1 MKNTKSKKVVEEVEE
16 TEELDEPTEDSTVE
30 LDPIAKLAKIANKI
44 RKAQKDANI
53 VMMRGDKSL
62 LDPVEFISTGSL
74 LLDQA
79 LGGGMPR
86 GRLVE
91 LYGMEGSSKSSLA
104 LSTIAQAQKK
114 GLNCQFIDA
123 ECAFVEEWAANL
135 GVNLDFLL
143 LSQLNCTE
151 DVFNLVETSIDSG
164 VDVIVV
170 DSLAALSP
178 RAELD
183 GEVGDYHVGLQ
194 ARLVGQAMRK
204 LNEKTSKANTL
215 LIFIN
220 QIRMMV
226 GVMFGNPETTP
237 GGKSLKFYSS
247 IRLDVR
253 ARKHLKNASGDTV
266 GVKVGAYVAKN
277 KVAIPFKRVELD
289 FYFNKGFDNEVAVFE
304 MAASKDVLI
313 RKGAY
318 YVFPKMDN
326 NNRKREEWL
335 ELFRTDPSIL
345 KIVVSEL
352 NSKPNVDTETGEVF
366 EEEVEDET
374 ANV

>member
-1 MKNTKSKKVVEEVEE
+1 MKSKKVIKEVEE

-30 LDPIAKLAKIANKI
+30 LDPIAKLTKIANKI
-44 RKAQKDANI
+44 RKAQKDTNI

-91 LYGMEGSSKSSLA
+91 LYGMEGSSKSSLS
-104 LSTIAQAQKK
+104 LSTIAQAQKR

-204 LNEKTSKANTL
+204 LNEKASKANTL

-318 YVFPKMDN
+318 YVFPKMDD

-352 NSKPNVDTETGEVF
+352 NNKLNVDTETGEVF
-366 EEEVEDET
+366 EEGVEDET
-374 ANV
+374 SDI

>member
-1 MKNTKSKKVVEEVEE
+1 MKNKKIVKEAVEE

-30 LDPIAKLAKIANKI
+30 LDPIAKLTKIANKI
-44 RKAQKDANI
+44 RKAQKDINI
-53 VMMRGDKSL
+53 VMMRGDKTL
-62 LDPVEFISTGSL
+62 LDPIEFIPTGSL

-79 LGGGMPR
+79 LGGGMPK

-91 LYGMEGSSKSSLA
+91 VYGLEGGGKTAICLGI
-104 LSTIAQAQKK
+104 IAQAQKR

-143 LSQLNCTE
+143 LSQLSCTE

-164 VDVIVV
+164 VDVIIV

-204 LNEKTSKANTL
+204 INEKASKSNTL
-215 LIFIN
+215 VIFIN
-220 QIRMMV
+220 QIRLMV
-226 GVMFGNPETTP
+226 GVMYGNPETTP

-253 ARKHLKNASGDTV
+253 ARKHLKNSKGDTV
-266 GVKVGAYVAKN
+266 GVTVGAYVAKN
-277 KVAIPFKRVELD
+277 KVALPFKRVELD

-318 YVFPKMDN
+318 YVFPKMDD

-352 NSKPNVDTETGEVF
+352 NNKPSVDTETGEVF
-366 EEEVEDET
+366 EEGVEDET
-374 ANV
+374 SNI

>member
-318 YVFPKMDN
+318 YVFPKMDD

-352 NSKPNVDTETGEVF
+352 NNKPNVDTETGEVF
-366 EEEVEDET
+366 EEGVEDET
-374 ANV
+374 SDI